1 MKSKK
6 SKSKEPPKNAVRIKF
21 GDVEVEAEGERARQ
35 NAEELFDKVQADYKK
50 HWERKRGAMGDYR

>member
-6 SKSKEPPKNAVRIKF
+6 LKPKEPQRNSVRIKF

-35 NAEELFDKVQADYKK
+35 NVEELFDKVQADYKK